1 MNSTA
6 TATPA
11 HTSAR
16 PAPFKEIWL
25 ISLGHSLTQ
34 WYPAT
39 FFLLLPIIG
48 KELDLSYSEIGFIMT
63 VQYAVGAVTNI
74 PGGILVD
81 AVGYKGRLMAISL
94 FWIGVPYLLM
104 AFTHSYWMLLGCM
117 VLIGMG
123 NNLWHPAAIS
133 TLGQRFPDR
142 KGLAL
147 SFHGMGGNFGEAL
160 APLVIGALLAAFSWR
175 TVVVVNLLPGV
186 VMAAAILIYLG
197 SLNLDHH
204 SDARKASEKWT
215 WTGYLAQLRLL
226 FADRGLVIIGLC
238 SFFRTGAQT
247 ALLTFLPLHLTH
259 NMGYNPAG
267 VGFALFVLQAVA
279 FTSAPIAGYASD
291 RFGRKSVMT
300 GAMFMTAV
308 VMASITLAGQSTWVI
323 FMIALLGFFMYAT
336 RPVIQAWSLE
346 AAPASLGGTVVGIMF
361 GLQALG
367 AAISPWAGGAIAD
380 VYGLS
385 AAFYFLTALIVCANV
400 LVLFVPATP
409 QRSGKAQGGSG
420 QSREPGPLGRE
431 RG

>member
-1 MNSTA
+1 MTA
-6 TATPA
+6 G
-11 HTSAR
+11 
-16 PAPFKEIWL
+16 PAPFKEVWL
-25 ISLGHSLTQ
+25 ISLGHSLTH

-48 KELDLSYSEIGFIMT
+48 KELGLSYAEMGFIMT
-63 VQYAVGAVTNI
+63 VQYAAGSITNI

-104 AFTHSYWMLLGCM
+104 AFTNSYWMLLVCM

-160 APLVIGALLAAFSWR
+160 APLIIGALLVAFSWR
-175 TVVVVNLLPGV
+175 TVVVVNLIPGV

-197 SLNLDHH
+197 NMNLDH
-204 SDARKASEKWT
+204 ASGSKKTGETWT
-215 WTGYLAQLRLL
+215 WGGYLTQIKVL
-226 FADRGLVIIGLC
+226 FADRSLVIIGMC
-238 SFFRTGAQT
+238 SFFRSGAQS

-259 NMGYNPAG
+259 KMGYTPAG

-279 FTSAPIAGYASD
+279 FASAPLAGYTSD
-291 RFGRKSVMT
+291 RFGRKSVLV

-308 VMASITLAGQSTWVI
+308 VMAAIAFAGESTWVI
-323 FMIALLGFFMYAT
+323 FLIALLGFFMYAT

-346 AAPASLGGTVVGIMF
+346 AAPAALGGTVVGIMF

-380 VYGLS
+380 AYDLS
-385 AAFYFLTALIVCANV
+385 ATFYFLTVLIIIANV
-400 LVLFVPATP
+400 LVLFVPA
-409 QRSGKAQGGSG
+409 QMRADK
-420 QSREPGPLGRE
+420 
-431 RG
+431 

>member
-6 TATPA
+6 TAA
-11 HTSAR
+11 AQAA
-16 PAPFKEIWL
+16 PAPFKEVWL
-25 ISLGHSLTQ
+25 ISLGHSLTH

-48 KELDLSYSEIGFIMT
+48 KELGLSYAEMGFIMT
-63 VQYAVGAVTNI
+63 VQHAVGSITNI
-74 PGGILVD
+74 PGGIIVD

-104 AFTHSYWMLLGCM
+104 AFTDSYWTLLGCM

-175 TVVVVNLLPGV
+175 TVVVVNLVPGV
-186 VMAAAILIYLG
+186 IMASAILIYLG
-197 SLNLDHH
+197 SMNLDH
-204 SDARKASEKWT
+204 ASGSKKSGQAWT
-215 WTGYLAQLRLL
+215 WSGYLAQVKVL
-226 FADRGLVIIGLC
+226 FADRGLVMIGLC
-238 SFFRTGAQT
+238 SFFRTGAQS
-247 ALLTFLPLHLTH
+247 ALLTFLPLHLI
-259 NMGYNPAG
+259 NKMGYTPAG
-267 VGFALFVLQAVA
+267 VGFALFLLQAVA
-279 FTSAPIAGYASD
+279 FTSAPLAGYASD
-291 RFGRKSVMT
+291 RFGRKSVLV

-308 VMASITLAGQSTWVI
+308 VMFAIAFAGESTWVI
-323 FMIALLGFFMYAT
+323 FLIALLGFFMYAT

-346 AAPASLGGTVVGIMF
+346 AAPAALGGTVVGIMF

-380 VYGLS
+380 AYDLS
-385 AAFYFLTALIVCANV
+385 ATFYFLTALIVIANV
-400 LVLFVPATP
+400 LVLFVPAQP
-409 QRSGKAQGGSG
+409 KKQ
-420 QSREPGPLGRE
+420 
-431 RG
+431 